1 MVEKK
6 NMFLKAPE
14 YVFPKICMLFTSCLF
29 FLNSL
34 LVFLLAN
41 PSVFFPRLEP
51 SLGTEALS
59 LGAAGGLLWQLPQGA
74 RFRRG
79 KTRENHLRTE
89 VYSENH
95 LESKWGIL

>member
-1 MVEKK
+1 MS
-6 NMFLKAPE
+6 
-14 YVFPKICMLFTSCLF
+14 FPKYVCSLHLACF